1 MKMENSA
8 LIYICDCMALS
19 IRRNRLLGTYVV
31 PRETIAAL
39 NPNKILAFVQC
50 IGLQGDL

>member
-1 MKMENSA
+1 MEEESSA
-8 LIYICDCMALS
+8 HIICDCMALS
-19 IRRNRLLGTYVV
+19 IRRNTLLGTYVV

-39 NPNKILAFVQC
+39 NPNKILTFIQC